1 MHELPPHDE
10 MMRAFLDR
18 DASYDGVFFTCVR
31 TTGIFCR
38 PVCTARKPRRGNVEF
53 VATAADALHAGYRAC
68 KICRPLA
75 DAAGRP
81 AWVETLMKRLESD
94 PSQRI
99 PDTALRAM
107 DIEPARARRYFKRH
121 FGVTFHAYQ
130 RALRLGTAMRAL
142 NRNGSIS
149 AAAHD
154 AGFQSESGF
163 RDAFAKVFGAPPGQ
177 RRDATCLK
185 AHWIRTPLG
194 PMIAVASEQGLALL
208 EFVDRPALER
218 ELRDLRQRFRA
229 AIVPGRNAYLEQTA
243 RELAEYFAGERRTFG
258 IALDPAPSPFQR
270 LVWNR
275 LCRIDYGE
283 TVSYRTVAGDIGR
296 PGASRAVGRANGMN
310 PIAIVVPC
318 HRVVRADGS
327 LSGYGGGVW
336 RKRRL
341 LDLEAGAVVP
351 KKAEA
356 IETEPSS

>member
-1 MHELPPHDE
+1 MHELPPAEE
-10 MMRAFLDR
+10 MMRAFFDR

-38 PVCTARKPRRGNVEF
+38 PVCTARKPKRDNVEF
-53 VATAADALHAGYRAC
+53 VATASDALHAGYRAC

-75 DAAGRP
+75 HDAGRP
-81 AWVETLMKRLESD
+81 AWVETLMTRLDSE
-94 PSQRI
+94 PAQRI
-99 PDTALRAM
+99 SDAALRDM
-107 DIEPARARRYFKRH
+107 DIEPARARRYYKRH

-142 NRNGSIS
+142 NDNGSIA

-154 AGFQSESGF
+154 AGFESESGF
-163 RDAFAKVFGAPPGQ
+163 RDAFARVFGAPPGQ
-177 RRDATCLK
+177 RRDASCLR
-185 AHWIRTPLG
+185 ARWIATPLG
-194 PMIAVASEQGLALL
+194 PMIAVASDRGLALL

-218 ELRDLRQRFRA
+218 ELRDLRRRFEA
-229 AIVPGRNAYLEQTA
+229 AIVPGRNEHLEQTE
-243 RELAEYFAGERRTFG
+243 RELAEYFGGTRRRFD
-258 IALDPAPSPFQR
+258 IALDPAPTPFQR

-275 LCRIDYGE
+275 LRGIGYGE
-283 TVSYRTVAGDIGR
+283 TVSYRTVAGDVGK
-296 PGASRAVGRANGMN
+296 PGAARAVGRANGMN

-341 LDLEAGAVVP
+341 LDLE
-351 KKAEA
+351 
-356 IETEPSS
+356 SSASS